1 MKNLEGRVQGE
12 GQERTVYTVGAEGNR
27 QPQGSTKKRPAQL
40 WSQVDPDLNPG
51 AWRIQ
56 AK

>member
-12 GQERTVYTVGAEGNR
+12 GQERTVYIVGAEGNR